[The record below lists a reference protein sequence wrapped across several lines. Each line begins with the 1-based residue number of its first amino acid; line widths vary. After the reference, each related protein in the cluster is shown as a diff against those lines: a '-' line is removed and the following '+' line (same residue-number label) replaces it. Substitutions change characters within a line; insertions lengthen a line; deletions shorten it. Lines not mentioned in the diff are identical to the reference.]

1 MCAWETRSPEH
12 CRLLFA
18 RVKGTDART
27 QRQALQSGCQ
37 TNSRGAAATRNLSYG
52 FGHGDEQKR
61 VTLSTD
67 FRSPPE
73 NGHSR
78 YGRLIGS
85 KKKTALHMLERNISA
100 VLAQASKAV

>member
-1 MCAWETRSPEH
+1 MSDELSH
-12 CRLLFA
+12 GCRYPKA
-18 RVKGTDART
+18 VVR
-27 QRQALQSGCQ
+27 
-37 TNSRGAAATRNLSYG
+37 

-78 YGRLIGS
+78 YGRLTGS

-100 VLAQASKAV
+100 VLGAGLEGSLKSLRGNDPVKPAGRGSVGGCALTVKRDL